1 MRFDW
6 IEHGKNEGDPIL
18 WQFLFQSWR
27 PSFRPAPP
35 FTDTISAEIPDLSRL
50 WLPWDWPLSTHAW
63 GPRPTKLSNQS
74 PSWKTNKKWPSRDF
88 PRSIL
93 RFVSPS
99 FLLWISGRLLTSVQ
113 NVKCYLQPSVARH
126 AESEDS
132 ETLQNMFSSQPQS
145 SDVHRVDFSLRGTQ
159 LLKDHFLQSASGSPW
174 IYHFHGKLLQKFNL
188 ISSSPIQ
195 RSGIVRFSRLA
206 DATSATDTATPWQW
220 KRG

>member
-1 MRFDW
+1 MAIPF
-6 IEHGKNEGDPIL
+6 PIL
-18 WQFLFQSWR
+18 KAFLSSG
-27 PSFRPAPP
+27 PPP

-188 ISSSPIQ
+188 ISSSPIEQ
-195 RSGIVRFSRLA
+195 VGRCHLCHGHGHPLTVKAWINRRRCTHA
-206 DATSATDTATPWQW
+206 QA
-220 KRG
+220 